1 MTDRSALEGSG
12 TDSQPNSSQ
21 TLAKKGK
28 PLQTNNSVLNIAIV
42 GSGICGMCAAI
53 TLAENGHQV
62 TLYERDGAP
71 PLGDADNAFFDW
83 NRRGAAQFRHPHAF
97 LGLVC
102 NLFAERYPA
111 LLQDLFEAGARK
123 VDFAEMLPFALRA
136 NYTPEPGDERMW
148 VLMCRRA
155 TMEQVIRRYVEQF
168 ANVTIVNRC
177 HVQGVVT
184 DTSTGAMV
192 ARGLRVRYRGDPK
205 QDNEQATEQAEEVLT
220 DLVVDASGRSSK
232 FPQWWRQLGV
242 AVEEENDDAEIVYYT
257 RHYQLRPGQEEPV
270 RGELPAAGD
279 LGYLKFGV
287 FPGDNGH
294 FAIIVCVPKA
304 ELALVEAV
312 RESERFHK
320 ICESIPGL
328 TPWVAQDKSEPTT
341 ESFGI
346 GGIHAVWR
354 HYVQDEKPLVHNFF
368 AVGDSS
374 VRTNP
379 LYGRGCSTGV
389 LHASILADVL
399 ADSNVP
405 VTRAMKFHERTA
417 AELRPIFD
425 ASLSEDKSGIKR
437 ADAMREG
444 RALDKPDSLK
454 KWFGLA
460 FGDALS
466 AAAAKELHVMRGIM
480 RTVNLLE
487 KPGAFLKDASIRRT
501 VLRYM
506 FRGRKRNAATRL
518 QPGPKRQ
525 EMLALLEIPGASDGQ
540 VEVA

>member
-1 MTDRSALEGSG
+1 MQA
-12 TDSQPNSSQ
+12 
-21 TLAKKGK
+21 
-28 PLQTNNSVLNIAIV
+28 NNPALNIAIV

-71 PLGDADNAFFDW
+71 PTGDADNAFFDW

-111 LLQDLFEAGARK
+111 LLEALFEAGARK
-123 VDFAEMLPFALRA
+123 VDFSEMLPFALRDS
-136 NYTPEPGDERMW
+136 YTPEPGDERMW

-155 TMEQVIRRYVEQF
+155 TMEKVIRGYVEQF

-184 DTSTGAMV
+184 DSSTGAMV
-192 ARGLRVRYRGDPK
+192 TRGLRVRFRDEPA
-205 QDNEQATEQAEEVLT
+205 EQAQEVLA
-220 DLVVDASGRSSK
+220 DIVVDASGRSSK
-232 FPQWWRQLGV
+232 FPQWWRELGV

-257 RHYQLRPGQEEPV
+257 RHYQLLPGQQEPE
-270 RGELPAAGD
+270 RGELPSAGD

-294 FAIIVCVPKA
+294 FAVIICVPRA
-304 ELALVEAV
+304 EVGLVEAV
-312 RESERFHK
+312 RESERFHR
-320 ICESIPGL
+320 ICESIPGVS
-328 TPWVAQDKSEPTT
+328 PWVAAARSTPTT

-354 HYVQDEKPLVHNFF
+354 HYVQSDVPLVQNFF
-368 AVGDSS
+368 AVGDSA

-389 LHASILADVL
+389 LHASILADIL
-399 ADSNVP
+399 TESNAP
-405 VTRAMKFHERTA
+405 VTRALSFHARTQ

-437 ADAMREG
+437 ANALREG
-444 RALDKPDSLK
+444 QALDKPGSLK

-466 AAAAKELHVMRGIM
+466 AAASQELHVIRGIM

-487 KPGAFLKDASIRRT
+487 KPGAFLKDSSIRRT

-525 EMLALLEIPGASDGQ
+525 EMLTLLDISDTQ
-540 VEVA
+540 VQVA

>member
-1 MTDRSALEGSG
+1 MTDRSTPIGLGA
-12 TDSQPNSSQ
+12 DAQPNSAAQGSQ
-21 TLAKKGK
+21 
-28 PLQTNNSVLNIAIV
+28 LQPNLSPLNIAIV

-71 PLGDADNAFFDW
+71 PEGDADHAFFDW

-97 LGLVC
+97 LGLIC

-123 VDFAEMLPFALRA
+123 VEFAEMVPFALRA
-136 NYTPEPGDERMW
+136 DYTPEPGDERMW

-168 ANVTIVNRC
+168 SNVTIVNHC

-184 DTSTGAMV
+184 DNSTGAMV
-192 ARGLRVRYRGDPK
+192 ARGLKVRVR
-205 QDNEQATEQAEEVLT
+205 NEDSTAKAAQEVLA
-220 DLVVDASGRSSK
+220 DIVVDASGRSSK
-232 FPQWWRQLGV
+232 FPQWWQQLGV
-242 AVEEENDDAEIVYYT
+242 AIEEENDDAEIVYYT
-257 RHYQLRPGQEEPV
+257 RHYQLLPGQAEPV

-304 ELALVEAV
+304 EHGLVEAV
-312 RESERFHK
+312 RDSDRFHK
-320 ICESIPGL
+320 ICENIPGL
-328 TPWVAQDKSEPTT
+328 VPWIASGRSEPTT
-341 ESFGI
+341 TSFGI

-354 HYVQDEKPLVHNFF
+354 HYVQAAQPLVHNFF
-368 AVGDSS
+368 AVGDSA

-399 ADSNVP
+399 AESNAP
-405 VTRAMKFHERTA
+405 VTRALNFHERTQV
-417 AELRPIFD
+417 ELRPIFD
-425 ASLSEDKSGIKR
+425 ASLSEDKNGIKR
-437 ADAMREG
+437 ANALREG
-444 RALDKPDSLK
+444 QALDKPDSLK

-466 AAAAKELHVMRGIM
+466 AAAAQEIHVVRGIM

-487 KPGAFLKDASIRRT
+487 KPGAFLKDPSIRRT

-506 FRGRKRNAATRL
+506 LRGRKRNAATRL

-525 EMLALLEIPGASDGQ
+525 EMLALLDIAETSDQ
-540 VEVA
+540 VQIA

>member
-1 MTDRSALEGSG
+1 MSDISAIDNSGSAPQLNPDNQG
-12 TDSQPNSSQ
+12 ST
-21 TLAKKGK
+21 
-28 PLQTNNSVLNIAIV
+28 LQTNKSALNIAIV

-71 PLGDADNAFFDW
+71 PQGDADNAFFDW

-97 LGLVC
+97 LGLIC

-136 NYTPEPGDERMW
+136 DYTPEPGDERMW

-192 ARGLRVRYRGDPK
+192 ARGLRVRYRGDA
-205 QDNEQATEQAEEVLT
+205 QQATDQAEEVLT
-220 DLVVDASGRSSK
+220 DIVVDASGRSSK

-304 ELALVEAV
+304 EVALVEAV
-312 RESERFHK
+312 RDSEQFHK

-328 TPWVAQDKSEPTT
+328 TPWVAQDRSEPTT

-354 HYVQDEKPLVHNFF
+354 YYVQDDKPLVHNFF

-399 ADSNVP
+399 ADSSVP
-405 VTRAMKFHERTA
+405 VTRALNFHERTA

-437 ADAMREG
+437 ANALREG

-466 AAAAKELHVMRGIM
+466 AAAAKELHVVRGIM

-487 KPGAFLKDASIRRT
+487 KPGAFLKDPSIRRT
-501 VLRYM
+501 VLKYM

-518 QPGPKRQ
+518 QPGPSRQ
-525 EMLALLEIPGASDGQ
+525 EMLALLELPDAEHGQ
-540 VEVA
+540 AEVA